1 MPTFSG
7 GNGGASFTPSTTN
20 DNYTLDAVGGA
31 TGTFG
36 KVVAIG
42 WGGRLTS
49 STGYRTR
56 WTRPNNGA
64 GAGAG
69 VGAGTAITLAY
80 HQPLYTS
87 AQMALN
93 STYATTQPVL
103 PTDPAGNLHQQDWNA
118 QGGVGMVVLPLA
130 NPWWCVK
137 GVLQGSISCRNVAG
151 TDLGG
156 SSYEVTW
163 EE

>member
-7 GNGGASFTPSTTN
+7 GNGGAAFTPSSTN

-31 TGTFG
+31 LGTFG

-42 WGGRLTS
+42 WGGSLTS

-56 WTRPNNGA
+56 WYRPLA
-64 GAGAG
+64 AG

-93 STYATTQPVL
+93 STYATTQPTV
-103 PTDPAGNLHQQDWNA
+103 PTDPSGSLHQQDWNA

-151 TDLGG
+151 TDAAG